1 MSDTDTTPA
10 YRLTREDYLH
20 RATDIL
26 RPMFEQV
33 GAKLPDV
40 IHLSVGFGGSGAG
53 KYERFVEGVT
63 WFTAADA
70 CGHNHVFI
78 SPTLGDTAHVLEV
91 LVHELCH
98 VADNNKSGHKGAF
111 AETMTRL
118 GMTGA
123 MTTAQADIPFMAE
136 LMVIAAELG
145 EYPHGAL
152 DMGVTV
158 PTDERVK
165 VGPDG
170 APIIGR
176 PSSGPKAQTNRWIH
190 VHCPEHGGTVRLS
203 RTALDQGA
211 PLCGREVGTDLLPGV
226 CATRMIER

>member
-1 MSDTDTTPA
+1 MSDDTTTPDTQV
-10 YRLTREDYLH
+10 RPDWREGWLH
-20 RATDIL
+20 RATDEL

-53 KYERFVEGVT
+53 KYERYVEGVT
-63 WFTAADA
+63 WHTSRDA

-98 VADNNKSGHKGAF
+98 VADDNMSGHEGQF
-111 AETMTRL
+111 AEFMTRL
-118 GMTGA
+118 GMTGR

-136 LMVIAAELG
+136 LMTIAAALG
-145 EYPHGAL
+145 EYPHGQL
-152 DMGVTV
+152 DMGPVTIDA
-158 PTDERVK
+158 PK

-170 APIIGR
+170 QRIKVGR
-176 PSSGPKAQTNRWIH
+176 PTSAPLPQRNRWL
-190 VHCPEHGGTVRLS
+190 VFRCPTHKRPVRMS
-203 RTALDQGA
+203 YTAGMEGA
-211 PLCGREVGTDLLPGV
+211 PFCGHRDEATGLP
-226 CATRMIER
+226 CLKEMER

>member
-1 MSDTDTTPA
+1 MTRKATNKIE
-10 YRLTREDYLH
+10 YRLTREDWLH

-33 GAKLPDV
+33 GATLPEV

-63 WFTAADA
+63 WYRKADT

-98 VADNNKSGHKGAF
+98 VADDNVHGHKDEF
-111 AETMTRL
+111 AEYMTRL
-118 GMTGA
+118 GMTGR
-123 MTTAQADIPFMAE
+123 MTGATADVPFLAE
-136 LMVIAAELG
+136 LMNIAAVLG

-152 DMGVTV
+152 DMGAIKVEV
-158 PTDERVK
+158 PAGQPV
-165 VGPDG
+165 
-170 APIIGR
+170 PIGGGVGR
-176 PSSGPKAQTNRWIH
+176 PTSGQRPQTNRWIH
-190 VHCPEHGGTVRLS
+190 VHCPEHGGSVRLS
-203 RTALDQGA
+203 RTALAAGA
-211 PLCGREVGTDLLPGV
+211 PLCGRDVGEQGEDIP
-226 CATRMIER
+226 CAARMVTA

>member
-1 MSDTDTTPA
+1 MSDNDTTTGPT
-10 YRLTREDYLH
+10 YRLTREDWLH

-33 GAKLPDV
+33 GATLPDV

-63 WFTAADA
+63 WFRAADA

-98 VADNNKSGHKGAF
+98 VATDNVGGHGGEF
-111 AETMTRL
+111 AEFMTRL
-118 GMTGA
+118 GMTGR
-123 MTTAQADIPFMAE
+123 MTTAQADVPFMAE

-145 EYPHGAL
+145 DYPHGAL
-152 DMGVTV
+152 DMA
-158 PTDERVK
+158 PVK
-165 VGPDG
+165 VEAPVGPDG
-170 APIIGR
+170 IEIPVGR
-176 PSSGPKAQTNRWIH
+176 PTSGPKAQTNRWISFSCP
-190 VHCPEHGGTVRLS
+190 VHDAPVRMS
-203 RTALDQGA
+203 RTKAALGA
-211 PLCGREVGTDLLPGV
+211 PYCGHRDEQGV
-226 CATRMIER
+226 PCLTEMVAR